1 MEKAASITVE
11 IDETVLRELQKRT
24 THTGQALSA
33 LLQELTQEA
42 LRMRHY
48 PGIVFTEGPA
58 GRRATLLEPG
68 LKKGKGDRLLFL
80 GFFGVL
86 QKVVLEKVACPLLS
100 PLDIRTAGLLYIST
114 VYLELIQVLESLYTA
129 IALFV
134 CRVILISSE
143 LISRR
148 ADAFRNSTVT
158 GSPSSP

>member
-11 IDETVLRELQKRT
+11 IDETVLRELQEMA

-100 PLDIRTAGLLYIST
+100 PLLSPFVPSFVPLHFQVAFEALDGAREDQLGFDVELLRMGCS
-114 VYLELIQVLESLYTA
+114 
-129 IALFV
+129 
-134 CRVILISSE
+134 
-143 LISRR
+143 
-148 ADAFRNSTVT
+148 
-158 GSPSSP
+158 GS